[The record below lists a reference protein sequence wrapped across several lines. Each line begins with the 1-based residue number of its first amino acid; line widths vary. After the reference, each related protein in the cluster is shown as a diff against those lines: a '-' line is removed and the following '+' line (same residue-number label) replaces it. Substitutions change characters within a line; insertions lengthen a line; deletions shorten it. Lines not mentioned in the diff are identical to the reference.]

1 MNNKENGRGGIFSK
15 RFSFDVLCAAT
26 LQDFHDKNL
35 PLRVKG
41 SISLNSHFL
50 QQAQIVAK
58 PLLVIKWKIGDLQ
71 LNLVNFF
78 FLAATVIKVSFS
90 VCPIISQG

>member
-15 RFSFDVLCAAT
+15 RFSFDAT

-78 FLAATVIKVSFS
+78 FLAATVIKVSFT
-90 VCPIISQG
+90 Q

>member
-1 MNNKENGRGGIFSK
+1 MDAVEFSLK
-15 RFSFDVLCAAT
+15 DSLLMCAAAT

-90 VCPIISQG
+90 VYPIISQG

>member
-1 MNNKENGRGGIFSK
+1 MDAVEFSLK
-15 RFSFDVLCAAT
+15 DSLLMCAAT

-78 FLAATVIKVSFS
+78 LAATVIKVSFS
-90 VCPIISQG
+90 VYPIISQG

>member
-1 MNNKENGRGGIFSK
+1 MDAVEFSLK
-15 RFSFDVLCAAT
+15 DSLLMCAAAT

-58 PLLVIKWKIGDLQ
+58 PLVIKWKIGDLQ

-78 FLAATVIKVSFS
+78 FLAATVIKVSFT
-90 VCPIISQG
+90 Q